1 MLSHLK
7 SYLFG
12 GTNDVVYDELQDGAT
27 TIANNPT
34 ADDDWVLVDC
44 QEVVGDLVED
54 DENSPSTSPSAFDE
68 SWIVTKDLAL
78 KAVIAS
84 RGNKSRRNSRQPKGT
99 KPRRWKGR
107 NIANGSCVEGPVKA
121 KLGKASLDDVEST
134 SSSIAVIPSPV
145 PLTRPAATTAA
156 ASAILA
162 ASNDAKQLAA
172 ISSARTAQL
181 RSGKNLMSRKGM
193 MRGNK
198 SVAAAKQ
205 TAKRSNLMGSR
216 PCGSNNNRKTH
227 KN

>member
-12 GTNDVVYDELQDGAT
+12 GTNDVVYDEFQDGAT
-27 TIANNPT
+27 TVANSPA

-54 DENSPSTSPSAFDE
+54 GENCPSTSPSAFDE

-84 RGNKSRRNSRQPKGT
+84 RGNKSRKNSRQPKGT

-107 NIANGSCVEGPVKA
+107 KISSGSSFEGPVKV
-121 KLGKASLDDVEST
+121 KLSKTSLDDAEST
-134 SSSIAVIPSPV
+134 SSSIAVIPSPA
-145 PLTRPAATTAA
+145 PLTRPAAASAA

-181 RSGKNLMSRKGM
+181 RSDKNRISRKGM

-198 SVAAAKQ
+198 SVAVAKN
-205 TAKRSNLMGSR
+205 TTKRSNLMGSR